1 LWKGDCNSVFHFYF
15 WLLLQQLLT
24 FSQDSRHPTEP
35 VYRRDALR
43 AISATSNCPPR
54 PAQAGA
60 RPISSA
66 CVKLCCFVSN
76 SIVRSQQRWARR
88 LRSSPPII
96 IDQLGS
102 DTAGHYVKLTLSLSR
117 LRQLTRSDALYFG
130 FSGQTSNKN
139 LDTSEQFYLGG
150 PAGIKRSSRG
160 RLAC

>member
-1 LWKGDCNSVFHFYF
+1 
-15 WLLLQQLLT
+15 
-24 FSQDSRHPTEP
+24 
-35 VYRRDALR
+35 
-43 AISATSNCPPR
+43 
-54 PAQAGA
+54 
-60 RPISSA
+60 
-66 CVKLCCFVSN
+66 VSN

-88 LRSSPPII
+88 LRSSPPVI

-102 DTAGHYVKLTLSLSR
+102 DIAGHYVKLTLSLSLSLSLSR

-150 PAGIKRSSRG
+150 PAGIKRRSRG

>member
-1 LWKGDCNSVFHFYF
+1 
-15 WLLLQQLLT
+15 
-24 FSQDSRHPTEP
+24 
-35 VYRRDALR
+35 
-43 AISATSNCPPR
+43 
-54 PAQAGA
+54 
-60 RPISSA
+60 
-66 CVKLCCFVSN
+66 VSN

-88 LRSSPPII
+88 LRSSPPVI

-102 DTAGHYVKLTLSLSR
+102 DIAGHYVKLTLSLSLSR

-150 PAGIKRSSRG
+150 PAGIKRRSRG